1 MLACLACS
9 GEIRDAAALWCPYC
23 GASLR
28 DGDTTASHAATI
40 STPLAPGGVFA
51 PDLRLSQYGPLN
63 DARFAPGQ
71 IFASRYRIVSLLGR
85 GAMGEVYRAEDLKL
99 GQPVALKLIA
109 VRMARGDERLQQFI
123 AEVRLAREIA
133 HPTSAG
139 YDIGEAE
146 GGITYRWNMST
157 VRRSSRSC
165 GGSADYRA
173 RRRSIWRGSSARV
186 WRGS

>member
-1 MLACLACS
+1 MPACLACS

-51 PDLRLSQYGPLN
+51 LDLRLSQYGPLN

-85 GAMGEVYRAEDLKL
+85 GAMGEVYRAEDLRL
-99 GQPVALKLIA
+99 GQSVAPKLVA
-109 VRMARGDERLQQFI
+109 GRVARGDGRVRRGIE
-123 AEVRLAREIA
+123 EVSLARGSV
-133 HPTSAG
+133 HPTA
-139 YDIGEAE
+139 
-146 GGITYRWNMST
+146 
-157 VRRSSRSC
+157 C
-165 GGSADYRA
+165 
-173 RRRSIWRGSSARV
+173 RV
-186 WRGS
+186 